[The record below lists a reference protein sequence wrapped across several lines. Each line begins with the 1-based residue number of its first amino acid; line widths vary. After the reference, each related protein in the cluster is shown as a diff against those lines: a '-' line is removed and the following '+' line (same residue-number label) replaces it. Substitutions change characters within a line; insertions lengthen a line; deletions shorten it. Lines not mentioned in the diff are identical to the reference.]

1 MCYNQNLLHPVSAYS
16 NLGLSVMADDD
27 LEIADDVLEEEC
39 ESCYDFEDLDFCYS
53 NNLISTN
60 MANSQPVLS
69 VTNSTSNNECS
80 NSCIEEKKEFFQDT
94 VDKEIKFEKII
105 ECQKANGEFVGVEE
119 IIKEIITIQSNGIDN
134 DVIQTFFVIHLLKE
148 RFSENKVEWKLVVK
162 KAENWLESKPA
173 ISEEIKNR
181 IISLVKLIKL

>member
-1 MCYNQNLLHPVSAYS
+1 MEDV
-16 NLGLSVMADDD
+16 D
-27 LEIADDVLEEEC
+27 LEISDMDYEEEC
-39 ESCYDFEDLDFCYS
+39 ESCYDFLDIDYYNDDL
-53 NNLISTN
+53 IPTN
-60 MANSQPVLS
+60 MTNTQPVQSMMNL
-69 VTNSTSNNECS
+69 TSDGKCS
-80 NSCIEEKKEFFQDT
+80 NPGSEEKKEFFQDT
-94 VDKEIKFEKII
+94 IDKEVKFEKII

-119 IIKEIITIQSNGIDN
+119 IIKEIITIQINGIDN

-162 KAENWLESKPA
+162 KAENWLASKPA